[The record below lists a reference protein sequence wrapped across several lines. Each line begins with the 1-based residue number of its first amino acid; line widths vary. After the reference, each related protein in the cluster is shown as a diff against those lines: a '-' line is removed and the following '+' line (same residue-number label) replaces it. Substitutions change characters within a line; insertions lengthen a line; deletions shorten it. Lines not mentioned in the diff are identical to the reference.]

1 MASSRRR
8 SSMPRVKDVA
18 RHSNS
23 PRRAPYHAVRFYD
36 GERSLA
42 QITAQFF
49 AEGFAVQHPAIVAAT
64 PSFRAA
70 LLLELS
76 ARSFDVVEL
85 QRSRLL
91 FLLDAK
97 DTLSMFMVDGK
108 PDAARF
114 EETMCAA
121 IEYVCEGRTEC
132 NVRVFG
138 QMVDVLWRDGQ
149 QEAAIDLEM
158 LWNQLARSRAFSLL
172 CGYAMGNFY
181 KDSNVHDICGQ
192 HSHVV
197 SADGDA
203 TPIE

>member
-1 MASSRRR
+1 MK
-8 SSMPRVKDVA
+8 PVNDVA
-18 RHSNS
+18 RHST
-23 PRRAPYHAVRFYD
+23 PRGRYHAVRFYE

-49 AEGFAVQHPAIVAAT
+49 GEGFADDHPAIVAAT

-76 ARSFDVVEL
+76 ARAFDVVEL
-85 QRSRLL
+85 QRSRRLL
-91 FLLDAK
+91 LLDAT
-97 DTLSMFMVDGK
+97 DTLSIFMADGK
-108 PDAARF
+108 PDAAKF
-114 EETMCAA
+114 NEAMCAA
-121 IEYVCEGRTEC
+121 IEHVCQDRSDCT
-132 NVRVFG
+132 VRVFG

-149 QEAAIDLEM
+149 QKAAIDLEM

-192 HSHVV
+192 HSHIV
-197 SADGDA
+197 SADGNA
-203 TPIE
+203 KAIA

>member
-1 MASSRRR
+1 MK
-8 SSMPRVKDVA
+8 RVKDVA
-18 RHSNS
+18 QHSNS
-23 PRRAPYHAVRFYD
+23 PRRAHFHAVRFYE

-49 AEGFAVQHPAIVAAT
+49 AEGFADDHPAVVAAT

-76 ARSFDVVEL
+76 SRSFDVVEL

-97 DTLSMFMVDGK
+97 DTLSNFMVDGK

-114 EETMCAA
+114 NEAMCAA
-121 IEYVCEGRTEC
+121 IEHVCEDRTEC
-132 NVRVFG
+132 QVRVFG

-181 KDSNVHDICGQ
+181 KDSNVDDICSQ

-197 SADGDA
+197 SADGEA
-203 TPIE
+203 NPIE

>member
-1 MASSRRR
+1 MK
-8 SSMPRVKDVA
+8 PVKDVA
-18 RHSNS
+18 HHST
-23 PRRAPYHAVRFYD
+23 RRARYHAVRFYES
-36 GERSLA
+36 ERSLA

-49 AEGFAVQHPAIVAAT
+49 AEGFADHHPAIVAAT

-76 ARSFDVVEL
+76 ARSLDVVAL
-85 QRSRLL
+85 QRSREL

-97 DTLSMFMVDGK
+97 DTLSRFMVDGK

-114 EETMCAA
+114 NEAMCAA
-121 IEYVCEGRTEC
+121 IEHVCEGRTEC
-132 NVRVFG
+132 TVRVFG
-138 QMVDVLWRDGQ
+138 QMVDLLWRDGQ

-181 KDSNVHDICGQ
+181 KDSNVDDICGQ

-197 SADGDA
+197 SAGGEA
-203 TPIE
+203 TAIE